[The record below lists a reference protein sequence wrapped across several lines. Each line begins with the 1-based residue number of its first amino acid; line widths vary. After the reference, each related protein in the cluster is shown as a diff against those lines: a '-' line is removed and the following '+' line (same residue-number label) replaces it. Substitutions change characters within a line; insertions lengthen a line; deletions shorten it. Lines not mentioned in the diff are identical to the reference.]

1 MGAAIQEPVK
11 PISKNTIL
19 RDEINNW
26 QVKMAKAGPQ
36 LGMKNVKG
44 NVNPATSV
52 LGG

>member
-1 MGAAIQEPVK
+1 MGAATQDQIK

-19 RDEINNW
+19 RDEVNNW
-26 QVKMAKAGPQ
+26 QVKMAKAAPQ